1 MLTDQMVVMDR
12 SRALH
17 VEFLSTGW
25 ELRIAGQH
33 CSQRTD
39 SQGRGWVLVCDCVPR
54 LPLPPES
61 GGAAAEAARR
71 YQATLRW
78 EGSTEPP
85 EEVSLL
91 ELSRQGFCFPVE
103 ETFLLGRRLALQLRD
118 ENQQVQSLVAQL
130 QWCLTLGDKSCYA
143 GAEFVPGQNVAHL
156 PGDETAET
164 PENRPPAVPGHRL
177 LHWGAVLGLG
187 LLVLA
192 LWYLLSL

>member
-130 QWCLTLGDKSCYA
+130 QWCLTQADKGCYA

-156 PGDETAET
+156 PGDEIAET